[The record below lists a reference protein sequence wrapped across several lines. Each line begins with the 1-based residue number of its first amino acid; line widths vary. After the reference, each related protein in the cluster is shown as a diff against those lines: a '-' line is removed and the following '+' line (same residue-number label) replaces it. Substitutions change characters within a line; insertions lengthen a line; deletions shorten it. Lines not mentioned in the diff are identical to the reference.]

1 MLGDLHTDRS
11 NPSIPC
17 GLLLN
22 QYAKNLSV
30 DQLTIVKRLTR
41 VDIQIM
47 HKLPDYSQIHMP
59 SQLPGISVLFA
70 IPEERQV
77 GVIKQLQD
85 NLKGIEKKIRTSE
98 AKLESIRQN
107 LKNPMFLE
115 RASKEVCEQTK
126 NDEKVVEENCK
137 VLQKNRDILL
147 SLIRENLF
155 FVCLNELLS
164 LSKARECAESIC
176 ILNTINIYTYVL
188 CSK

>member
-1 MLGDLHTDRS
+1 MLVHDVRSLQKLVGDLHTDRS
-11 NPSIPC
+11 TSSIPC

-22 QYAKNLSV
+22 QYAKTPSA

-41 VDIQIM
+41 IDVQVLQ
-47 HKLPDYSQIHMP
+47 KLPDYSQIHMP

-70 IPEERQV
+70 IPEDRQV

-115 RASKEVCEQTK
+115 RASKEVCEQTR
-126 NDEKVVEENCK
+126 NDEKVVEENCR

-147 SLIRENLF
+147 SLIHENLF
-155 FVCLNELLS
+155 SVCLDELFLPQ
-164 LSKARECAESIC
+164 AR
-176 ILNTINIYTYVL
+176 
-188 CSK
+188 